1 MPREDVDV
9 IRKAVEKVNMV
20 RVGSSEN
27 IYTTGGQANV
37 ANATNP
43 STSLHLNARPLR

>member
-1 MPREDVDV
+1 MPKEDVDV

-20 RVGSSEN
+20 RVGSANN

-37 ANATNP
+37 ANAIDP
-43 STSLHLNARPLR
+43 STLSYLYLTEAT